1 MPSKGVIKCN
11 SCGKIMLKNSLKSHV
26 NNKHNGDNVSTTLLS
41 TENNLYEFTNSSKHR
56 IPPQKIIREG
66 HDDND
71 DNDINENY
79 EDINDTKPINQFN
92 YQPFQ
97 QQEKVIVKNF
107 RDLETIQNVKQ
118 LNQKIT
124 DVINNFNGHLKKL
137 YNEKA
142 NKNDIL
148 HLHRQIKDMKYSIEG
163 IKRTLT
169 EQHKTIHNIK
179 NVYKHT
185 KKTDTNYSK
194 KVQQKIDELVK
205 KQSGGN
211 NNTEEVLQNVNV
223 NITAQK
229 IAIERSYKI
238 INNMTTDINKIK
250 TRLDAHDTRINSLE
264 QTNDILLKKMLSE
277 DDVINIVKKILEAKG
292 QPIKKEEIT
301 EIMNEKD
308 NINEV
313 KNENKEEINEEVKGG
328 KPLNSFKD
336 EINVV
341 INKMRLTKKDELNKT
356 SIKKIKNVIEKHNKM
371 GHLEQI
377 ETFIKSLPQR
387 KTKKN
392 KKGAVVRKEL
402 NTIVKN
408 IIVR

>member
-26 NNKHNGDNVSTTLLS
+26 NNKHNGNNVSTTLLS
-41 TENNLYEFTNSSKHR
+41 TENNIYDFTNGSKHR

-66 HDDND
+66 HDDEVTEGED
-71 DNDINENY
+71 FNDIY
-79 EDINDTKPINQFN
+79 NDTKPINQFK

-97 QQEKVIVKNF
+97 QQEQVIVKNF

-124 DVINNFNGHLKKL
+124 DVINNFNGHIKKL
-137 YNEKA
+137 YSEKA
-142 NKNDIL
+142 NKNDVL

-205 KQSGGN
+205 KQTGG
-211 NNTEEVLQNVNV
+211 NNTEEVLENVNV

-250 TRLDAHDTRINSLE
+250 ARLDAHDTRIKSLE

-292 QPIKKEEIT
+292 QPINKEEIT

-308 NINEV
+308 NNNEV
-313 KNENKEEINEEVKGG
+313 KNENKEVPSKGG
-328 KPLNSFKD
+328 KPLNSFQD
-336 EINVV
+336 EINVI

-377 ETFIKSLPQR
+377 ETFITSLPQR

-408 IIVR
+408 IMVR